1 MKKLSIFFLAISI
14 FTACQN
20 KTNNNTT
27 TAKETETPA
36 PPIVGND
43 SDEHG
48 CKPSAGYQWSQIR
61 NECIRIFE
69 VGIVLDA
76 KAKGL
81 NNTLVSYV
89 VFKADGDNT
98 QAELFIPD
106 EAKSV
111 LLKRQIEEKTV
122 IYKNDTYTLTEQKG
136 MYSLKN
142 KENVLLYQG
151 KSAQ

>member
-20 KTNNNTT
+20 KNSSNT
-27 TAKETETPA
+27 TAKTTTETPT

-69 VGIVLDA
+69 VGIILDA

-98 QAELFIPD
+98 QVELFIPD

-111 LLKRQIEEKTV
+111 VLTKQTGEKTSIWKNYTYSLTEEKG
-122 IYKNDTYTLTEQKG
+122 L
-136 MYSLKN
+136 YSLKN
-142 KENVLLYQG
+142 KEKVLLYQG
-151 KSAQ
+151 KSTK